1 MDGIEEKKTS
11 PRPSPIPKASD
22 GSSQPEEEESLRR
35 RYKKL
40 VCAAAH

>member
-1 MDGIEEKKTS
+1 MDGREEKKTS

-22 GSSQPEEEESLRR
+22 GSSPQEEESLRR